1 VSDEDFRTALEDL
14 IKRNATD
21 LTADDLRGV
30 ATDLDDLADQ
40 WEGISL

>member
-1 VSDEDFRTALEDL
+1 MSDEDFRAGLEDL

-21 LTADDLRGV
+21 LTADDLRAV